1 MQKITNKCNSCGNKF
16 TITYYAKVED
26 NDLAS
31 TCNRCWNK
39 QVSSYWTSTRDVLK
53 TSPSTYTSS
62 KNDYSSTLGS
72 FLSAKK
78 AVSKPKS
85 ASSVYF
91 DNLIPESKLNSGKS
105 KNKGNKN
112 GKGRDNKQHRQL
124 HFSSDKKV
132 EPIAAATPAAPTVSW
147 LANHHTG
154 AKEPLL
160 SGELEINVQRLMK
173 KIKEG

>member
-72 FLSAKK
+72 FLAAKK

-91 DNLIPESKLNSGKS
+91 DNLIPESKLKKGDKP
-105 KNKGNKN
+105 KNKNNPPKE
-112 GKGRDNKQHRQL
+112 KQ
-124 HFSSDKKV
+124 
-132 EPIAAATPAAPTVSW
+132 ENIGTPRVSW

-160 SGELEINVQRLMK
+160 SGELEINVRRLMK